1 MADDRNFTLK
11 IITPDRVFYEEQV
24 SMVELISKVPGD
36 LNGIRYVTEGG
47 GEKEQ

>member
-24 SMVELISKVPGD
+24 SMVEFLSLIH
-36 LNGIRYVTEGG
+36 I
-47 GEKEQ
+47 